1 MRIETF
7 THLLGLPVPYF
18 DRTPH
23 GKNLQYVTNDMEN
36 INEFITSGIVTTAG
50 DVITIA
56 GILAVMFYLSAPLT
70 AVVILFFL
78 SSFPS

>member
-1 MRIETF
+1 MTS
-7 THLLGLPVPYF
+7 
-18 DRTPH
+18 
-23 GKNLQYVTNDMEN
+23 DMEN

-56 GILAVMFYLSAPLT
+56 GILAVMFYLSMPLT

-78 SSFPS
+78 ILFPL